1 MPEILHLGRPISYEV
16 LRSRRRTIV
25 IEIAPG
31 PRVLVRAPL
40 KAGGQRLTALVQE
53 KAAWILKHLDRPH
66 HAAAPRHHFSSGDS
80 FPYLGQPHLL
90 RVRLDGLATERRVAL
105 AKSALQITL
114 PPASAEAE
122 LAKNVRTTLRD
133 WYLAQAKRHLL
144 ERAGVLAARTGL
156 TPARV
161 RVRDQMHRW
170 GSCSARGSINLNWR
184 LVMAPPEVADYVIY
198 HELCHLKV
206 QNHSPRFW
214 REVERYVPQ
223 LKQRRAWLTLHGP
236 SLHF

>member
-1 MPEILHLGRPISYEV
+1 MPEIRHLGRPISYAV
-16 LRSRRRTIV
+16 VRSRRRTIV

-40 KAGGQRLTALVQE
+40 RAAEHRLTTLVQA
-53 KAAWILKHLDRPH
+53 KAAWIFKHLDRPR

-80 FPYLGQPHLL
+80 FPYLGQPHTLE
-90 RVRLDGLATERRVAL
+90 VRLDALAAQPRVIL
-105 AKSALQITL
+105 AKSTLRITL
-114 PPASAEAE
+114 PPAATPAE
-122 LAKNVRTTLRD
+122 LAKSVRTALHD
-133 WYLAQAKRHLL
+133 WYLATATRHLL
-144 ERAGVLAARTGL
+144 ERTAALAARTRL

-161 RVRDQMHRW
+161 RVRNQMHRW
-170 GSCSARGSINLNWR
+170 GSCSAQGSINLNWR

-206 QNHSPRFW
+206 RNHSPRFW
-214 REVERYVPQ
+214 REVERHVPQ
-223 LKQRRAWLTLHGP
+223 LKERRAWLNLYGP